1 MKLKYLGKTTPV
13 ASDKKRRKKIQS
25 VFTWAVFFVLLV
37 TYILIMATIY
47 ILVGVDVIHIDSVRV
62 PDWLWILMFSVSSL
76 VIGWILTFFISRFVL
91 NAVNVVAEG
100 MTELSRG
107 NFDVKIDLGKN
118 EESKQVANAF
128 NNLAKELK
136 GIQMLRSNFVNEYA
150 HEFKTPIASIKGFA
164 ELLKQDDLTDEQR
177 KEYLDIV
184 IEEANRLT
192 TLSSNS
198 LNLSRIENQKILT
211 DVTRFNLSEQIRHS
225 ILLLEGKWQEKNI
238 DLQISLE
245 ELDIT
250 ANEEMLKQVWIK
262 LLDNAVK
269 FSYAGGT
276 INVDLNEDKDIVIF
290 KISNGGES
298 IKEEDYHK
306 IFEKFY
312 RTNGVG
318 ADGHGVGLSIVKKI
332 VDLHTGEVAVNSYE
346 GKTIFTVSLPKNN

>member
-1 MKLKYLGKTTPV
+1 MKLNIFNKSSTTS
-13 ASDKKRRKKIQS
+13 ADKKRRKKIQS
-25 VFTWAVFFVLLV
+25 MFTSAVFFVLLV
-37 TYILIMATIY
+37 TYLVVMATMY
-47 ILVGVDVIHIDSVRV
+47 ILVAVGVIHIDSIRI
-62 PDWLWILMFSVSSL
+62 PEWLWILIFSISSL
-76 VIGWILTFFISRFVL
+76 AIGTILSILVSKFVL
-91 NAVNVVAEG
+91 SAVNTVAEG

-164 ELLKQDDLTDEQR
+164 ELLKQEDLTDEQR

-211 DVTRFNLSEQIRHS
+211 DVTIFNLSEQIRNS
-225 ILLLEGKWQEKNI
+225 ILLIERKWQEKNI

-245 ELDIT
+245 ELDIS
-250 ANEEMLKQVWIK
+250 ANEEMLKQVWIN

-269 FSYAGGT
+269 FSYNGGT
-276 INVDLNEDKDIVIF
+276 ISVSLNKTEKDVLF
-290 KISNGGES
+290 KISNGGEP
-298 IKEEDYHK
+298 IKEQDYDR

-312 RTNGVG
+312 RAGQIST
-318 ADGHGVGLSIVKKI
+318 DGHGVGLSIVKKI
-332 VDLHTGEVAVNSYE
+332 VELHNGTISVASCDDLTEF
-346 GKTIFTVSLPKNN
+346 TITLPINH